1 MRVVAKAAALII
13 LPLLIQAKAQDDRSL
28 TDFES
33 RIGIP
38 ETRVSESDSNTI
50 GALKEKLLLAETT
63 ISALTATVAEMGNS
77 AETSRRELE
86 EVKQKLEAVVLASKK
101 GDRSPLEKRLLECF
115 QELRAL
121 QSSNESA
128 RSQLLLL
135 HETVQVLL
143 LTAKDTSPQSRM
155 GVEIELRKTSEL
167 LGTSLEKP
175 PRNLQ
180 SSLNDGIVIDT
191 KEEISLVVVNVGKVN
206 GVKVGMPFQ
215 VLRNGKLINSIR
227 IIDVREKISG
237 GVIQSLSSEKL
248 RIERGDQLKV
258 EALK

>member
-33 RIGIP
+33 RIGNL
-38 ETRVSESDSNTI
+38 ETQVSDSDSNAI
-50 GALKEKLLLAETT
+50 GALKEKILLAETT

-86 EVKQKLEAVVLASKK
+86 EVKQKLEAIALASKESN
-101 GDRSPLEKRLLECF
+101 RSALEKRLLECF
-115 QELRAL
+115 QEIRAL
-121 QSSNESA
+121 QSSNEST
-128 RSQLLLL
+128 RNQLLLL
-135 HETVQVLL
+135 HEAVQVLL

-167 LGTSLEKP
+167 LGASLEKP
-175 PRNLQ
+175 SRNPQ
-180 SSLNDGIVIDT
+180 SNLNDGIVIDT

-206 GVKVGMPFQ
+206 GVKLGMPFQ

>member
-33 RIGIP
+33 RIGNP
-38 ETRVSESDSNTI
+38 ETQVSESDSNTI

-77 AETSRRELE
+77 AETSRRELSE
-86 EVKQKLEAVVLASKK
+86 LQQKLEAIALASKE
-101 GDRSPLEKRLLECF
+101 GNRSALEKRLLECF
-115 QELRAL
+115 QELQAL
-121 QSSNESA
+121 KKSNESA

-135 HETVQVLL
+135 HEAVQVLL

-167 LGTSLEKP
+167 LGTSLEEP
-175 PRNLQ
+175 PKTYQ
-180 SSLNDGIVIDT
+180 SNLNDGMVIDT
-191 KEEISLVVVNVGKVN
+191 KEDISLVVVNVGKVN